1 MENDIFNYIVNPT
14 VEEYRKENIIDK
26 LYDIKDTYDD
36 KKINLYS
43 KRIVKDIL
51 VSDTIKNYKNDV
63 LMIKIQYTNALKY
76 YSILQNEDLQDDKI
90 EAYMF
95 LCKML
100 LEDVIIKLF
109 SIYDKTYHILNVI
122 CELKI
127 DENIEKVEFKEK
139 VRNAL
144 GSYDNKL
151 KRRVN
156 SVFSR
161 IIKHKFSTY
170 RDNIVHNRS
179 ESFFRVKQDYQY
191 ERIRV
196 IFQEEKSIEDIIK
209 GVEEIVDLINEQL
222 EIIKNI

>member
-127 DENIEKVEFKEK
+127 F
-139 VRNAL
+139 
-144 GSYDNKL
+144 
-151 KRRVN
+151 
-156 SVFSR
+156 
-161 IIKHKFSTY
+161 
-170 RDNIVHNRS
+170 
-179 ESFFRVKQDYQY
+179 
-191 ERIRV
+191 
-196 IFQEEKSIEDIIK
+196 KSIFIMVVEKNRIDYNKKGDKILIK
-209 GVEEIVDLINEQL
+209 LW
-222 EIIKNI
+222 